1 MRCRRHLNHEPPA
14 CLDTSFVL
22 KGEGEAHVYTSVE
35 ELPARASGMMA
46 AIPTTSWPD
55 GGLTPTRKL
64 LYPRTNPASVAAAW
78 TESTVVAP
86 TCRLRLGDHGK
97 R

>member
-35 ELPARASGMMA
+35 KRPARASGMMA
-46 AIPTTSWPD
+46 ACTDDFVT
-55 GGLTPTRKL
+55 
-64 LYPRTNPASVAAAW
+64 
-78 TESTVVAP
+78 
-86 TCRLRLGDHGK
+86 
-97 R
+97 